1 MNLPAEID
9 PTPPDAGH
17 GARGFKG
24 TGGVP
29 GWGQALIC
37 LAVAW
42 GTNSRAA
49 DPGAETTSGAGKP
62 PVVPEANPWIPRTL
76 VEGRLTSAADLAH
89 AVEQL
94 RSNPDGGT
102 DLRPRAPSAVL
113 LGLLEASRATGA
125 AGDDR
130 SLERSPQRVAALEDE
145 KRQGASHPIRRFLAR
160 AGKIAERTMSA
171 GTAGKAAKAGATP
184 TPHPAYVTVV
194 GRAPFHAFDDPPE
207 RTILLEVKEDQVARV
222 KSQGKEWTWIQLD
235 NGLMGVVRNR
245 HVRGAIAGEIEG
257 FLALEKTSGGR
268 SEGSELAIGIVD
280 LDGTGVPIMRGAEGA
295 KTSG

>member
-1 MNLPAEID
+1 MNVSAQIGPI
-9 PTPPDAGH
+9 PPDARH
-17 GARGFKG
+17 GARRFKG

-37 LAVAW
+37 LPLAW
-42 GTNSRAA
+42 GTISRAA

-62 PVVPEANPWIPRTL
+62 PVVPEATPWIPRTL

-102 DLRPRAPSAVL
+102 DLRPRAPSPML
-113 LGLLEASRATGA
+113 LGLLEASRE
-125 AGDDR
+125 AGDGGQAPP
-130 SLERSPQRVAALEDE
+130 LERSPKRVAASEGE
-145 KRQGASHPIRRFLAR
+145 KRPGASHPIRRLLAR
-160 AGKIAERTMSA
+160 AGKMAGRTMSV
-171 GTAGKAAKAGATP
+171 GKAPKAGATP
-184 TPHPAYVTVV
+184 APHSDYVTVL
-194 GRAPFHAFDDPPE
+194 GRAPFHAFDDSPE

-245 HVRGAIAGEIEG
+245 HVRGAVAGEIEG
-257 FLALEKTSGGR
+257 FLALERTSGGR

-280 LDGTGVPIMRGAEGA
+280 LDGTGVPVMRGTEGA